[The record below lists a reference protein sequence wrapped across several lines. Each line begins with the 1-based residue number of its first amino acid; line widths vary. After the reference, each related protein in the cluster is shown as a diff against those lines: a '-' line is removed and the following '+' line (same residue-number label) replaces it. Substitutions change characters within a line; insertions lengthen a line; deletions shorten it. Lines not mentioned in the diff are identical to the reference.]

1 MAVTFRGSIPS
12 VLTLGNGALTQNL
25 FTLTNKVG
33 SRVNVKLR
41 YIDAMV
47 DTTLASTTPGTILRL
62 SRASSISG
70 GAIVSPSKWLTTQT
84 NSSSIEIRTPIL
96 DGMPI
101 TASAGDI
108 IVERITS
115 RVHTAVEQVAQIEYD
130 LLPSLA
136 ATQDF
141 LIQPGQSILVQGV
154 SSNVGANPNVGNNW
168 FINAA
173 WEEDSIGTFN
183 ISGTVTLGG
192 SPRSG
197 AIVTVIEADDINM
210 TNQVIVEKITTDVL
224 GSWAS
229 TIKTGKVGAAF
240 VQYESGGTYY
250 TAPGSPYLS

>member
-12 VLTLGNGALTQNL
+12 ASTLGGDALTQNL

-33 SRVNVKLR
+33 SRVNVILR
-41 YIDAMV
+41 HLDAMV
-47 DTTLASTTPGTILRL
+47 DTTLASTNPGTILRL
-62 SRASSISG
+62 SRATSISG
-70 GAIVSPSKWLTTQT
+70 GAIVTPSKFITTYT
-84 NSSSIEIRTPIL
+84 ASSSIEIRTPIL

-101 TASAGDI
+101 TATPGNTIA
-108 IVERITS
+108 ERITS

-130 LLPSLA
+130 LLPSIA

-141 LIQPGQSILVQGV
+141 VIQPNESILVQAV
-154 SSNVGANPNVGNNW
+154 SSNVAANPAIGNNW
-168 FINAA
+168 FIAA
-173 WEEDSIGTFN
+173 IWEEDSIATFN
-183 ISGTVTLGG
+183 ISGTVTLSA
-192 SPRSG
+192 SPVAG

-210 TNQVIVEKITTDVL
+210 TNQVLVEKIVTGAGGT
-224 GSWAS
+224 WAS